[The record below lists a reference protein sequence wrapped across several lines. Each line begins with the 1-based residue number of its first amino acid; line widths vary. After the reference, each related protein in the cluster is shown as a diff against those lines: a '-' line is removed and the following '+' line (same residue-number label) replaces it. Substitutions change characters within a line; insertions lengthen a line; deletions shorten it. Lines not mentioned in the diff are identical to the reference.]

1 MGVKQKIK
9 VFVSTTEVSAYT
21 AVSSFNTE
29 SIDFTKYSGIWNFT
43 ATRSAS
49 DGAPTLTVQCSND
62 GSNWQNYGTT
72 STGFTLPCRF
82 EDETFTPNYLRF
94 VYTNT
99 GSPTGT
105 ITILLYQLP

>member
-1 MGVKQKIK
+1 MAVKQKIK
-9 VFVSTTEVSAYT
+9 VYVSATVVEAYT
-21 AVSSFNTE
+21 AVSSFNTDA
-29 SIDFTKYSGIWNFT
+29 IDFSKFSGVWNFT
-43 ATRSAS
+43 ATRSLT

-62 GSNWQNYGTT
+62 GSAWQDYGTT

-82 EDETFTPNYLRF
+82 EDSEFSPNYLRF

-105 ITILLYQLP
+105 ITILLYQVI